1 MTKNEFYK
9 QWLEHFAVGIPP
21 KDLKKYVV
29 STGNLIW
36 HTFIYA
42 PLYCSFAKTPNP
54 SININIK

>member
-9 QWLEHFAVGIPP
+9 QWLEHFALGIPP

-36 HTFIYA
+36 HSPTKKIPGDMQFHHK
-42 PLYCSFAKTPNP
+42 FK
-54 SININIK
+54 SIIQSL